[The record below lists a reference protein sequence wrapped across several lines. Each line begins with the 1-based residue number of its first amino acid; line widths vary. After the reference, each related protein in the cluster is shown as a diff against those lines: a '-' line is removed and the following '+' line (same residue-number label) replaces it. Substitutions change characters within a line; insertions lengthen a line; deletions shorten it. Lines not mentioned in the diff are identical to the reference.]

1 MASNADSTLVNR
13 NVTVAGRRTSLRLE
27 PAMWD
32 AWEEVAR
39 REGSTV
45 HQICAL
51 VDARRRESSLTAAIR
66 VFILG
71 YYRAAATEDGHASIG
86 HGSRAKAAVRNI
98 GRLLKPMTSILRR
111 RPRINESGRLAYVVA
126 DSRWSVASV
135 LSLHDRRASGSHT
148 LRGVAWMPG

>member
-32 AWEEVAR
+32 ALEDVAR

-71 YYRAAATEDGHASIG
+71 YYRAAATEDGHGNAG
-86 HGSRAKAAVRNI
+86 HGRVHR
-98 GRLLKPMTSILRR
+98 
-111 RPRINESGRLAYVVA
+111 ESGGASDDRLG
-126 DSRWSVASV
+126 
-135 LSLHDRRASGSHT
+135 RRGITRPYRSAARIS
-148 LRGVAWMPG
+148 

>member
-32 AWEEVAR
+32 ALEDVAR

-71 YYRAAATEDGHASIG
+71 YYRAAATEDGHGNAG
-86 HGSRAKAAVRNI
+86 HGRVHR
-98 GRLLKPMTSILRR
+98 
-111 RPRINESGRLAYVVA
+111 ESGGASDDRLG
-126 DSRWSVASV
+126 
-135 LSLHDRRASGSHT
+135 RRGITRPYRSAA
-148 LRGVAWMPG
+148 RIA